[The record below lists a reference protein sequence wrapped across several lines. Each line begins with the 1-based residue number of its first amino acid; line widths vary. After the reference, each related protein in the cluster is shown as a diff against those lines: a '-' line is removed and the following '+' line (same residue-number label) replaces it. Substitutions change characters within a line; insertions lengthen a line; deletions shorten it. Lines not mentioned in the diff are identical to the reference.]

1 MTIYR
6 PELVQ
11 GDKVSM
17 KIAHPKHMVPQN
29 GPYTIGGDTFGAGKV
44 QGRGGAVSE
53 LGNKIGAEAA
63 IRSGTFE
70 DAMLRALD
78 VVSAEKQF
86 ADGLI
91 QQAIVDPESVDSH
104 DITIAQAKASMSL
117 NITRTILNRIVQGW
131 RDIINTR

>member
-17 KIAHPKHMVPQN
+17 KITHPKHMVPQN
-29 GPYTIGGDTFGAGKV
+29 GPYIVGGDAFAE
-44 QGRGGAVSE
+44 GRGGAVSE
-53 LGNKIGAEAA
+53 LGNKIGAESVL
-63 IRSGTFE
+63 RSGTFE
-70 DAMLRALD
+70 DVMLQALD
-78 VVSAEKQF
+78 TVSAEKQF
-86 ADGLI
+86 ADNLI

-104 DITIAQAKASMSL
+104 DITIAQAKANMSL

-131 RDIINTR
+131 KDIINTR

>member
-17 KIAHPKHMVPQN
+17 KITHPKHMVPKN
-29 GPYTIGGDTFGAGKV
+29 GPYTVGGGAV
-44 QGRGGAVSE
+44 VAGRGGAVSE
-53 LGNKIGAEAA
+53 LGNKTGAESAL
-63 IRSGTFE
+63 RSGAFE
-70 DAMLRALD
+70 DVMLRALD
-78 VVSAEKQF
+78 AVSAEKQA
-86 ADGLI
+86 ADNLI

-104 DITIAQAKASMSL
+104 DITIAQAKANMSL